1 MNCPRKEQCAW
12 SAGHENGWQIHTF
25 EELDNKFEPLLD
37 MQKLRGLSRATPREK
52 CDNRATF
59 HDAGAQLEGVW
70 RRQLQSLPFLWEIL
84 CAQLANSV
92 LPSLLLS
99 LATEINHAR
108 DDLTGPAEIIE
119 KYNFSRFC
127 SNSSKGSSGGV
138 RKGQIH
144 QVKWTQQRCFVTV
157 CWCL

>member
-1 MNCPRKEQCAW
+1 MKMGDRFIRLKSWITNSNPSLICRSSEAW
-12 SAGHENGWQIHTF
+12 AG
-25 EELDNKFEPLLD
+25 L
-37 MQKLRGLSRATPREK
+37 PRERN
-52 CDNRATF
+52 DNRATF
-59 HDAGAQLEGVW
+59 YDAGAQLEGVW